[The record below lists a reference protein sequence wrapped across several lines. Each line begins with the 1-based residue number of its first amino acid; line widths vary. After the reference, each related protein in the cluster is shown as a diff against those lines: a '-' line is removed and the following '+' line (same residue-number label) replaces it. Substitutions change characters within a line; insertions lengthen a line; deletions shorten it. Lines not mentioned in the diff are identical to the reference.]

1 MLKDNANGKQLT
13 KATSNSN
20 NSWNKSIGV
29 SKKSILG
36 GLVKTKLPT
45 PKPEIEEKVNPSK
58 TIQSEVKSNALS
70 LLGAYTDSENE
81 DSS

>member
-1 MLKDNANGKQLT
+1 MLKDNTNGKQLN

-45 PKPEIEEKVNPSK
+45 PEIEEKVNPSK